1 MILSLSDRPD
11 QDLFKT
17 MRSTAVSFVRLLSLL
32 GPAAALHG
40 MEPTL
45 PEKIEFNRHVRPIL
59 SENCFAC
66 HGPDKNT
73 RKAGRRLD
81 TRDGALADLDGTRAV
96 VPGSPSTSELVHRL
110 VSTDPDEVMPP
121 PDLHKSISEKDRAI
135 LTRWIEQGA
144 AYEAHWSYTPP
155 QKTDFSQS
163 PLRDAHPID
172 AFAQQGLEKKSWSP
186 APAAPPEVL
195 LRRLHLDLTGLP
207 PSAAEVATFQRAWQA
222 DPAGALQASVDS
234 LLASPHFGERMA
246 IQWLDLV
253 RYADT
258 VGYHGDQNMSVTPY
272 RDYVIAA
279 FNANKRFDDFT
290 REQLAGDILAEG
302 LPEGARRTELLVAS
316 GYNRLNSTS
325 EEGGSQPKEYLV
337 KYMTDRV
344 RTTSTTWMAATLA
357 CAQCH
362 DHKFDPLLAKDFY
375 AMGAYFSDLEE
386 VGVYGGN
393 GHRPPEMMVP
403 RAEDQDRLAAL
414 TNSLIPAAE
423 AALASAQ
430 PPALATELDAWMHT
444 VTDGIPLVAAAA
456 GVTAAHTMA
465 AITPLPAT
473 PSEQLVATFRT
484 YAPTLASLRHTVTT
498 QQAERDAIIAR
509 GTKTLI
515 SKHVEPRPVRILPR
529 GNWMDESGPVV
540 EPAVPVLFRPEATNT
555 TPTRR
560 ESRLDL
566 ANWLVDRNNPL
577 TARVFV
583 NRLWKQFFGTGLSK
597 SLDEFGSQGEWPVH
611 PELLDWLAIAF
622 MDSGWDIKHVVR
634 LIVTSQSYRQTSTLT
649 ADQLAAGQTYEADP
663 DNRWLGRQSRFRLD
677 AELIRDNALVI
688 SGLLVNEIGG
698 LSARPY
704 QPPGYYANL
713 NFPTREYEAHQDQNQ
728 WRRGVYMHWQ
738 RTYLHPMLLAFDAP
752 GRDECTAHRD
762 RSNTPLQALT
772 LLNDPTFIE
781 AARAFAA
788 RILRTTATHSPDI
801 DDAARLDW
809 AFITAVARPA
819 TAGEKAILLPLLAQ
833 SRADFAADPAGTTA
847 FLQIGLQPLPSDL
860 PAAEIAAWTT
870 VARALLNLHATV
882 TRS

>member
-1 MILSLSDRPD
+1 
-11 QDLFKT
+11 
-17 MRSTAVSFVRLLSLL
+17 
-32 GPAAALHG
+32 
-40 MEPTL
+40 
-45 PEKIEFNRHVRPIL
+45 
-59 SENCFAC
+59 
-66 HGPDKNT
+66 
-73 RKAGRRLD
+73 
-81 TRDGALADLDGTRAV
+81 
-96 VPGSPSTSELVHRL
+96 
-110 VSTDPDEVMPP
+110 
-121 PDLHKSISEKDRAI
+121 
-135 LTRWIEQGA
+135 
-144 AYEAHWSYTPP
+144 
-155 QKTDFSQS
+155 
-163 PLRDAHPID
+163 
-172 AFAQQGLEKKSWSP
+172 
-186 APAAPPEVL
+186 
-195 LRRLHLDLTGLP
+195 
-207 PSAAEVATFQRAWQA
+207 
-222 DPAGALQASVDS
+222 
-234 LLASPHFGERMA
+234 
-246 IQWLDLV
+246 
-253 RYADT
+253 
-258 VGYHGDQNMSVTPY
+258 
-272 RDYVIAA
+272 
-279 FNANKRFDDFT
+279 
-290 REQLAGDILAEG
+290 
-302 LPEGARRTELLVAS
+302 
-316 GYNRLNSTS
+316 
-325 EEGGSQPKEYLV
+325 
-337 KYMTDRV
+337 
-344 RTTSTTWMAATLA
+344 
-357 CAQCH
+357 
-362 DHKFDPLLAKDFY
+362 
-375 AMGAYFSDLEE
+375 
-386 VGVYGGN
+386 
-393 GHRPPEMMVP
+393 MMVP

-430 PPALATELDAWMHT
+430 PPALAAELDAWMHT
-444 VTDGIPLVAAAA
+444 VTDSIPLVAAAA
-456 GVTAAHTMA
+456 GVPAAHTMA

-473 PSEQLVATFRT
+473 PSEKWVATFRT
-484 YAPTLASLRHTVTT
+484 YAPSLASPRHTVST

-515 SKHVEPRPVRILPR
+515 SKHGEPRPVRILPR
-529 GNWMDESGPVV
+529 GNWMDDSGPIV
-540 EPAVPVLFRPEATNT
+540 EPAVPVLFRPEATDI
-555 TPTRR
+555 TPPRR

-649 ADQLAAGQTYEADP
+649 ADQLAVGQTYEADP

-688 SGLLVNEIGG
+688 SGLLVNQIGG

-752 GRDECTAHRD
+752 GRDECTAQRD

-781 AARAFAA
+781 AARAFAS
-788 RILRTTATHSPDI
+788 RILSATATRSPDTS
-801 DDAARLDW
+801 DATRLDW

-833 SRADFAADPAGTTA
+833 SRAGFAADPAGTTA
-847 FLQIGLQPLPSDL
+847 FLGIGLQPLPSDL